1 MWVEV
6 KKAQTLVIAEMWKE
20 CFEGEGIPTRI
31 MPVSGLPAAPPELWQ
46 AGLPTG
52 QELATYS
59 ILVPQDKEHVIKDIL
74 RKL

>member
-6 KKAQTLVIAEMWKE
+6 KKAQSLAVAEMWKE

-31 MPVSGLPAAPPELWQ
+31 FPQSGMPI
-46 AGLPTG
+46 G
-52 QELATYS
+52 QELAAYS
-59 ILVPQDKEHVIKDIL
+59 ILVPQDKKHVIDDVL

>member
-31 MPVSGLPAAPPELWQ
+31 LPEKGLPV
-46 AGLPTG
+46 G
-52 QELATYS
+52 QELAAYS
-59 ILVPQDKEHVIKDIL
+59 IQVPQDKEHVVKDIL

>member
-6 KKAQTLVIAEMWKE
+6 KKAQTLTIAEMWKE
-20 CFEGEGIPTRI
+20 TFEGEGVPARVIPA
-31 MPVSGLPAAPPELWQ
+31 PVPGGSGLPI
-46 AGLPTG
+46 G
-52 QELATYS
+52 QEIAAYS

>member
-1 MWVEV
+1 MWIEV

-20 CFEGEGIPTRI
+20 CFEGEGVPARI
-31 MPVSGLPAAPPELWQ
+31 MPVSGLPV
-46 AGLPTG
+46 G
-52 QELATYS
+52 QELAEYS

>member
-6 KKAQTLVIAEMWKE
+6 KKANSLTIAEMWKE

-31 MPVSGLPAAPPELWQ
+31 MPKEGLPI
-46 AGLPTG
+46 G
-52 QELATYS
+52 QEITEYS
-59 ILVPQDKEHVIKDIL
+59 VLVPQDKEHVIKDVL

>member
-6 KKAQTLVIAEMWKE
+6 KKAQSLMVAEMWKE

-31 MPVSGLPAAPPELWQ
+31 MPVSGLPIE
-46 AGLPTG
+46 
-52 QELATYS
+52 QEIATYS
-59 ILVPQDKEHVIKDIL
+59 VLVPGDKEHVIKDIL